1 LLGASVERPK
11 INLPE
16 SYKESVSLEASGIV
30 IDHLHFIKVFTGDDG
45 SDFNCILSIP
55 RGGNWNTG
63 YQVAY
68 EDIILKD
75 LVFEGGR
82 TSAYITAGN
91 LTIEDCL
98 FKDQHSKILYFNI
111 VAGETNIKGNT
122 FLGDSGHAIRFEG
135 FSSQEFPHTGDIT
148 IENNYVE
155 GKNNLLVYNGWRYEE
170 NADPVTIKVLGN
182 EIRSLKGDAVVIY
195 DPRWDVPA
203 AKPNFSKIS
212 SVLVKNN
219 DFSGVLEDKFGVSA
233 PPEVAVDAAYNYW
246 GHESGPF
253 NNLGNPEGQG
263 CFVSDTVSFFPWW
276 ENVEMT
282 VASSLASIGNIVNTR
297 TLDSYR
303 SIQAGITVAQP
314 GDTILV
320 AAGTYTQ
327 DLTIAVKNLTLKSI
341 AGPDATK
348 IKGNITIT
356 DSVTGV
362 TIEGFFIDGEV
373 EGPAGFDPQ
382 AIFEDNVFPEGS
394 RIIGNKIM
402 VPAAETVYNL
412 RTGDEYECIQSAV
425 SEAEL
430 GDTLLVAPG
439 DYDEILEVKNKS
451 LTIVGLDKEN
461 TKVKAISA
469 YPGSSNDL
477 VIKNLTVYGNNGS
490 GQSYAGVYIANG
502 NVTIDGC
509 NIHGTDRSYHGIMT
523 ETGNTGNV
531 IIQNCDLLGY
541 KWPYFNPSQGSIM
554 LEGNDFHG
562 SGPSIDGFTNVT
574 VTGNRNMSIGLAI
587 GYGLLNKEHGEV
599 LDGLS
604 SELKAF
610 AVMLH
615 SENTDVVVKLST
627 NDTDTGAW
635 GGYYTGLDEEGNL
648 TITEQYLS
656 K

>member
-1 LLGASVERPK
+1 
-11 INLPE
+11 
-16 SYKESVSLEASGIV
+16 
-30 IDHLHFIKVFTGDDG
+30 
-45 SDFNCILSIP
+45 
-55 RGGNWNTG
+55 
-63 YQVAY
+63 
-68 EDIILKD
+68 
-75 LVFEGGR
+75 
-82 TSAYITAGN
+82 
-91 LTIEDCL
+91 
-98 FKDQHSKILYFNI
+98 
-111 VAGETNIKGNT
+111 
-122 FLGDSGHAIRFEG
+122 
-135 FSSQEFPHTGDIT
+135 
-148 IENNYVE
+148 
-155 GKNNLLVYNGWRYEE
+155 
-170 NADPVTIKVLGN
+170 
-182 EIRSLKGDAVVIY
+182 
-195 DPRWDVPA
+195 
-203 AKPNFSKIS
+203 
-212 SVLVKNN
+212 
-219 DFSGVLEDKFGVSA
+219 
-233 PPEVAVDAAYNYW
+233 
-246 GHESGPF
+246 
-253 NNLGNPEGQG
+253 
-263 CFVSDTVSFFPWW
+263 
-276 ENVEMT
+276 M
-282 VASSLASIGNIVNTR
+282 
-297 TLDSYR
+297 
-303 SIQAGITVAQP
+303 
-314 GDTILV
+314 
-320 AAGTYTQ
+320 
-327 DLTIAVKNLTLKSI
+327 
-341 AGPDATK
+341 
-348 IKGNITIT
+348 
-356 DSVTGV
+356 
-362 TIEGFFIDGEV
+362 
-373 EGPAGFDPQ
+373 
-382 AIFEDNVFPEGS
+382 
-394 RIIGNKIM
+394 
-402 VPAAETVYNL
+402 
-412 RTGDEYECIQSAV
+412 
-425 SEAEL
+425 
-430 GDTLLVAPG
+430 VAPG

-509 NIHGTDRSYHGIMT
+509 NIHGTDRIYHGIMT